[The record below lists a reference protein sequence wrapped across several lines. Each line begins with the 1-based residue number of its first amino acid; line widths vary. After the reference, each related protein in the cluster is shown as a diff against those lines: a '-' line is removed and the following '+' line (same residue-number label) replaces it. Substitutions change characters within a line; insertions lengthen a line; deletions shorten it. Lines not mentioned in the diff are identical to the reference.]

1 MGTCAGSLSTVAAV
15 ERLCAGARDLRVFR
29 ADVLQ
34 VLGRVVDFD
43 FHVWVLTDPATGV
56 GMDPLAVAPDL
67 DRVPE
72 IIRLKY
78 LTALNRW
85 SSLDRP
91 AALGD
96 AREQSRLWRDYQ
108 RRHEILDVIS
118 VVFRDQF
125 GCWGFLD
132 LWTRQ
137 PQATEGLDLLAELTP
152 LLTAALR
159 RGQARLFDEVGATP
173 PLGSG
178 PAVLMF
184 DDDLRLLGMT
194 PGADDWARLLLP
206 RADGA
211 HPIPAGA
218 LNVAAQ
224 LLAREE
230 GIDHAEPLARVHLHQ
245 GRWVT
250 LRAARVLPD
259 QQIAVTLEPC
269 TSGERLD
276 LFARTHGLTVRER
289 ELLLVLASG
298 LDTAGAAARLHLS
311 AHTVQDHLKSVFD
324 KTGSR
329 SRLLLLA
336 RALGR

>member
-137 PQATEGLDLLAELTP
+137 PQATEGSTC
-152 LLTAALR
+152 
-159 RGQARLFDEVGATP
+159 
-173 PLGSG
+173 
-178 PAVLMF
+178 
-184 DDDLRLLGMT
+184 
-194 PGADDWARLLLP
+194 W
-206 RADGA
+206 
-211 HPIPAGA
+211 
-218 LNVAAQ
+218 
-224 LLAREE
+224 
-230 GIDHAEPLARVHLHQ
+230 
-245 GRWVT
+245 
-250 LRAARVLPD
+250 
-259 QQIAVTLEPC
+259 
-269 TSGERLD
+269 
-276 LFARTHGLTVRER
+276 
-289 ELLLVLASG
+289 
-298 LDTAGAAARLHLS
+298 
-311 AHTVQDHLKSVFD
+311 
-324 KTGSR
+324 R
-329 SRLLLLA
+329 S
-336 RALGR
+336 